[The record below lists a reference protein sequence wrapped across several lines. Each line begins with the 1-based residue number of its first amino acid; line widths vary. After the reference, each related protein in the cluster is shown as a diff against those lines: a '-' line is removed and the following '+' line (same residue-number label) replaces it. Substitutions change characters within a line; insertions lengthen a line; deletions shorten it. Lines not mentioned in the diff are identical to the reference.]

1 MHGPDDQQLEY
12 TQYMPG
18 SLHSLDHGKH
28 LAERW
33 SSLHML
39 EATTAVRN
47 LAAERAYYTDKLG
60 FKSAD
65 SEGNVMY
72 VAGNSDDK
80 LELQSDTANLKPRV
94 VFAVANVRQAERD
107 LRSRGFK
114 VQKSHHAVSVSDPVN
129 TVIAFVAP

>member
-65 SEGNVMY
+65 SEGNVMSLPETRMT
-72 VAGNSDDK
+72 NWSFNPT
-80 LELQSDTANLKPRV
+80 QRT
-94 VFAVANVRQAERD
+94 
-107 LRSRGFK
+107 
-114 VQKSHHAVSVSDPVN
+114 
-129 TVIAFVAP
+129 